1 MIETAVHDFRFAGDL
16 ANKIRRLFEGPQS
29 EQEKNYKSDQKYI
42 RLKVESLELQIR
54 RLYRQYATES
64 GGAGKRVLDAIREM
78 QAEKETLEQQRESLR
93 ADDFRLNDSIIEAID
108 TLRSV
113 PEKFL
118 AARGS
123 VAKAGILQKLA
134 RAVYIHGDATI
145 FDWREPFSFLADDEI
160 FLALAPPRK
169 NGKGWKSGGTIR
181 AVRSR
186 SRRAPRRNRPFSHPE
201 HITGGEQTLRC
212 SKSFLSA
219 EKHKRGSKQI
229 SVEAE
234 IAGHI
239 RLMFRFWKAGISL
252 SA

>member
-1 MIETAVHDFRFAGDL
+1 MIETAVHDFRFAGDFG
-16 ANKIRRLFEGPQS
+16 KRIRRLFEGPQNQ
-29 EQEKNYKSDQKYI
+29 QEKNYKSDQKYI

-64 GGAGKRVLDAIREM
+64 GGAGKRVLEAIREL
-78 QAEKETLEQQRESLR
+78 QAEIETLELQRESLR

-118 AARGS
+118 AVWGPA
-123 VAKAGILQKLA
+123 AKAGILQKLA
-134 RAVYIHGDATI
+134 RAVYVDGDAAI
-145 FDWREPFSFLADDEI
+145 FDWREPFSFLADDGI
-160 FLALAPPRK
+160 FLALTPPR
-169 NGKGWKSGGTIR
+169 NRGKGWKSGGLIR
-181 AVRSR
+181 AVRQPS
-186 SRRAPRRNRPFSHPE
+186 PNNRPFSHPE
-201 HITGGEQTLRC
+201 HIAGGEQTLRC

-219 EKHKRGSKQI
+219 ERYKRGSKKI
-229 SVEAE
+229 SVETE